1 MALVWSWFKMSWAL
15 CFTLAQL
22 WISCCLKWVLHPPQR
37 VLNLEAGFYF
47 DNVQR
52 KAVFKRN
59 TLHPRLLRTRNCP
72 VTRTAKAHFTHP
84 ALLCSYC
91 RGSDQLCQGSST
103 TPNTGGMAG
112 RGISSCTVVQC
123 ARTVSSSHRG
133 NPENVRESRKQ
144 GLILPELQRIHPRL
158 FPIQVEKCFR
168 DINLAFLMHQM
179 HSSESGHHNLM

>member
-1 MALVWSWFKMSWAL
+1 MSWAL

-37 VLNLEAGFYF
+37 MLNLEAGGWFLF
-47 DNVQR
+47 WQCAKEKQSLRETPSIRDCWEPGI
-52 KAVFKRN
+52 AL
-59 TLHPRLLRTRNCP
+59 LHGQH
-72 VTRTAKAHFTHP
+72 KAHFTHP

-112 RGISSCTVVQC
+112 RGISSRTVVQR